1 MNARATVL
9 PLVLGLAC
17 GAGFAAWLTG
27 KTTTS
32 AHSTPSLASDSP
44 ATPSASVVPQ
54 PPAPDPAPSASDTT
68 KVIADATAG
77 PQPAWR
83 SLALVTPP
91 QGLAN
96 KWVNIPVLRAKG
108 PPAPPSPLNPEFA
121 EFFGLTETER
131 ATIEAGLHAVI
142 AEQSELD
149 LQAARAIPITESDGF
164 LSKYEFA
171 LVVDPYPE
179 KGAALHDRLATLL
192 RDTLGAERME
202 VYDRWSEASLVA
214 DWQGLGLSQRTLH
227 IKRQNPGRYQVWDV
241 NYEAKAPDG
250 TRQQFNSMGTPTLA
264 EFDLLT
270 NFPVSRWLEKHP
282 LPDAPAGK

>member
-1 MNARATVL
+1 MNARATLL

-17 GAGFAAWLTG
+17 GAGFAAWLT
-27 KTTTS
+27 S
-32 AHSTPSLASDSP
+32 SP
-44 ATPSASVVPQ
+44 AAPAHAATGSAATPTRLVT
-54 PPAPDPAPSASDTT
+54 PPASAPAAP
-68 KVIADATAG
+68 ADATPDAAVSAPPSPGVG

-83 SLALVTPP
+83 SLALVTQPSD
-91 QGLAN
+91 AAS

-121 EFFGLTETER
+121 EFFGLNEVER
-131 ATIEAGLHAVI
+131 ATIETGLKTVI

-149 LQAARAIPITESDGF
+149 FQAARAIPITEADGF

-179 KGAALHDRLATLL
+179 KGAALHDRMNTLL
-192 RDTLGAERME
+192 RETLGDERMA
-202 VYDRWSEASLVA
+202 VYDSWSEASLLA

-227 IKRQNPGRYQVWDV
+227 IKRQNPGPYQVWDV

-250 TRQQFNSMGTPTLA
+250 TRQQFNSMGTTTLA
-264 EFDLLT
+264 DFDLLT

-282 LPDAPAGK
+282 LSDAPASPAK